1 MIYLVVAYTLIAVV
15 LIGYGI
21 SLHRRVKRVEN
32 ALLSLES
39 ATK

>member
-21 SLHRRVKRVEN
+21 SLSRRVKRVEN
-32 ALLSLES
+32 ALLSLERL
-39 ATK
+39 TR